1 MTLDDKLGH
10 LFIVDISF
18 KNINEKILLFNE
30 FYPPIFEKNV
40 KIEPFEQ
47 SCSQIMSRAQ
57 VKENKNKEDTLYS
70 LPYNSKTHA
79 TLKEKIYI
87 PLYAED
93 LYFLTIRAGWE
104 VTKIYEH
111 LHLSRTDLKKILLL

>member
-1 MTLDDKLGH
+1 
-10 LFIVDISF
+10 
-18 KNINEKILLFNE
+18 
-30 FYPPIFEKNV
+30 
-40 KIEPFEQ
+40 
-47 SCSQIMSRAQ
+47 MSRAQ

-111 LHLSRTDLKKILLL
+111 LHLSWTDLKKILLL